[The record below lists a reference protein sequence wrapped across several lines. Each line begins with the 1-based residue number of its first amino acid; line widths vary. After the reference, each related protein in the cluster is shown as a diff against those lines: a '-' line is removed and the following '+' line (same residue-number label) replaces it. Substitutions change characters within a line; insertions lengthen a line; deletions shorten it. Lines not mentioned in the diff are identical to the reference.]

1 MRTTS
6 RFHSRRVATPGVP
19 AAAEQAKLARAS
31 IQSPD
36 ERRRPRRRSTTMGA
50 WGDDE
55 DDDDALPPRTET
67 KVNAAGFKTVVEWS
81 LNTAGQKVK
90 KTTEVFVKT
99 VETRE
104 AKCVAGRVARLKANK
119 FGQAKGSQDD
129 SNVTIVA
136 HNEERV
142 TMEVA
147 ESEDATQ
154 QAAKASMNEFARKQ
168 MWRKLQQKYGV
179 EGEGGSMPPGDD
191 APAPVPGMRTSYV
204 PPSMR
209 GQAGAGV
216 AGSAIARMAQ
226 FDDRDQASL
235 RVTNISEDTC
245 EADLQVLF
253 APYGRIA
260 RIYLAKDRETMVS
273 RGFAFVS
280 YIHRQDA
287 ERAMAALQGHGYD
300 HLILKIEWAKP
311 SVPKPD
317 AEGGLSGGFTS
328 GYGKALAQDTKERV
342 SYASNLTQN
351 R

>member
-1 MRTTS
+1 
-6 RFHSRRVATPGVP
+6 
-19 AAAEQAKLARAS
+19 
-31 IQSPD
+31 
-36 ERRRPRRRSTTMGA
+36 MGG
-50 WGDDE
+50 WGDD
-55 DDDDALPPRTET
+55 DDDDDGLKLPPRTET
-67 KVNAAGFKTVVEWS
+67 AVSAQGYKTVVEYS
-81 LNTAGQKVK
+81 LNAANQKIRKTKEIYVK
-90 KTTEVFVKT
+90 V

-104 AKCVAGRVARLKANK
+104 AKAVAVRAARLKAHR
-119 FGQAKGSQDD
+119 FGAAAKSNDQ

-136 HNEERV
+136 HNDERICMD
-142 TMEVA
+142 TGDDN
-147 ESEDATQ
+147 EDATQ
-154 QAAKASMNEFARKQ
+154 AAAKASMNEFAKKQ
-168 MWRKLQQKYGV
+168 MWRKLQQKYGM
-179 EGEGGSMPPGDD
+179 EGSMADGMPPPPMGEDGDASGD
-191 APAPVPGMRTSYV
+191 ARAAGMAGAARGAYV

-235 RVTNISEDTC
+235 RVTNISEDTA

-287 ERAMAALQGHGYD
+287 ERAMESLQGHGYD

-311 SVPKPD
+311 SVREPD
-317 AEGGLSGGFTS
+317 ATGGGLSSGFTS

-342 SYASNLTQN
+342 SFASNLTQN

>member
-1 MRTTS
+1 
-6 RFHSRRVATPGVP
+6 
-19 AAAEQAKLARAS
+19 
-31 IQSPD
+31 
-36 ERRRPRRRSTTMGA
+36 MGA

-81 LNTAGQKVK
+81 LNTAGQKMK

-129 SNVTIVA
+129 SN
-136 HNEERV
+136 
-142 TMEVA
+142 
-147 ESEDATQ
+147 
-154 QAAKASMNEFARKQ
+154 AAKASMNEFARKQ
-168 MWRKLQQKYGV
+168 MWRKLQQKYGMEE
-179 EGEGGSMPPGDD
+179 EGKMPPG
-191 APAPVPGMRTSYV
+191 AEATSPAMGRRRAAAGGGKSTYV

-317 AEGGLSGGFTS
+317 AEGASGG
-328 GYGKALAQDTKERV
+328 
-342 SYASNLTQN
+342 N
-351 R
+351 RWAGAAPGR

>member
-1 MRTTS
+1 
-6 RFHSRRVATPGVP
+6 
-19 AAAEQAKLARAS
+19 
-31 IQSPD
+31 
-36 ERRRPRRRSTTMGA
+36 MGA

-81 LNTAGQKVK
+81 LNTAGQKMK

-136 HNEERV
+136 HNEERG
-142 TMEVA
+142 
-147 ESEDATQ
+147 D
-154 QAAKASMNEFARKQ
+154 
-168 MWRKLQQKYGV
+168 
-179 EGEGGSMPPGDD
+179 GG
-191 APAPVPGMRTSYV
+191 R
-204 PPSMR
+204 R
-209 GQAGAGV
+209 AGAGV

-235 RVTNISEDTC
+235 RATNISEDTC